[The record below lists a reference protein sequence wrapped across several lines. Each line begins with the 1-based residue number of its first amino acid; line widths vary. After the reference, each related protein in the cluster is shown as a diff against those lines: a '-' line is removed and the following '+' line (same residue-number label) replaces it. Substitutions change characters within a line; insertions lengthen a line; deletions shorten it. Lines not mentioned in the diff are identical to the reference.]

1 MASPSKKAA
10 KRAAKGRRNRKNVG
24 KKPGKDSWVNGTKL
38 AFFEHYKQRW
48 EAAGDNP
55 GPFYSEMVK
64 RFILKYG
71 WESCYSERGY
81 DLDTDTPDP
90 TDEDLEGL
98 VSPEDEV
105 EDRTEYY
112 YHLRSKIGQWYR
124 YHYKKLLA
132 SNSLESNV
140 DALLAGMTG
149 GSKPRRG
156 RALHLYSKLHYEKRV
171 KEAFTKEFD
180 RLTQDFEDGELDN
193 APKELAT
200 RNRITKECYDAESDA
215 FRERIEAQ
223 VDKNHAEAL
232 AEWDEAQEAL
242 AGGGD
247 ARTPQEFHD
256 LLTSAAATI
265 DPVAAGIAARYGMV
279 CSIFIAGPVPG
290 KGGMIEVMSSNSGT
304 TLGRAPKTW
313 PEFDGPG
320 FSGVVTSM
328 HCFATLAFTQD
339 QCDVRCLPGVPLA
352 GASNVWVTNGASTG
366 GPRTLTTGVFTGLG
380 RGGANRRE
388 SEDEDNED
396 NADEDEDEEDDEE
409 DEVPLAVRSKSKKG
423 KGAAGKGKEKE
434 KHGKG
439 KGKDS
444 GKGKGKENRKKS
456 AAKKAKEAATG
467 PLPQRPKPKPR
478 GAAAIAAVAAAAAS
492 NASAQPSSAANTT
505 TADPNESAPPS
516 SPPAFR
522 ASSPPPSSPPAFTA
536 SGAFDA
542 PASSARENDSAPPS
556 SPPAFRAS
564 SAPPSSPPVL
574 TASGAL
580 DAPASGDGQ
589 NDSAPPSSPPAFP
602 VSGAPPSA
610 SEAAVINAP
619 ASGDG
624 QNDSAPPSSPP
635 AFPMS
640 GAAPS
645 ASEAAVINAPA
656 SGDGRND
663 SAPPSSPPATFPA
676 SDAPDAPSG
685 GDDPLQKELSPPAP
699 WPTVAQSR
707 WQDELRRIWPH
718 LEAVGL
724 SWGEVWE
731 DCAFAFLA
739 FEEASGF
746 PYERLWMAKPPR
758 AGLGVDNWIASGR
771 RLWAP
776 CLDPP
781 SELRPRFWKWWRGM
795 QPEVRRIGDGVMSR
809 EANVDWSVLRDFSR
823 KNGLLQVVMVLL
835 WWGELAHAATDK
847 SPRDG
852 EQVAEWESAV
862 EDVTWALTEMVKE
875 GRLSKK
881 RAVERGVTDK
891 AAPTAKKVR
900 WSM

>member
-1 MASPSKKAA
+1 MTSPSKKAA

-38 AFFEHYKQRW
+38 AFFERYKQRW
-48 EAAGDNP
+48 ELAGDNP
-55 GPFYSEMVK
+55 GPFYSEMAK

-71 WESCYSERGY
+71 WDSCYSERGF

-90 TDEDLEGL
+90 TDKDLEGL
-98 VSPEDEV
+98 VSPEEEV

-124 YHYKKLLA
+124 YHYKNLLA

-149 GSKPRRG
+149 GSRPRRG
-156 RALHLYSKLHYEKRV
+156 RVLHLYSKLHYEKRV
-171 KEAFTKEFD
+171 KEVFIKEFD
-180 RLTQDFEDGELDN
+180 RLTQDFEDGELDD

-200 RNRITKECYDAESDA
+200 RNRVTKECYDAESDA

-328 HCFATLAFTQD
+328 HRFATLAFTQD
-339 QCDVRCLPGVPLA
+339 QCDARCLPGVPLA

-388 SEDEDNED
+388 REDEDEGE
-396 NADEDEDEEDDEE
+396 DEDEDEDEDEGEDEDEDNEE
-409 DEVPLAVRSKSKKG
+409 DEVPLAVRSRSKKG
-423 KGAAGKGKEKE
+423 KGAAVKGK
-434 KHGKG
+434 GKG

-444 GKGKGKENRKKS
+444 GKGKGKENRKKGT
-456 AAKKAKEAATG
+456 AKKAKQAATG

-478 GAAAIAAVAAAAAS
+478 GAAAIAAVAAATAAS
-492 NASAQPSSAANTT
+492 NGSAPPSPPANTAA
-505 TADPNESAPPS
+505 ADTNKGAPPS

-522 ASSPPPSSPPAFTA
+522 ASSAPPSSPPALTA
-536 SGAFDA
+536 SGAFDV
-542 PASSARENDSAPPS
+542 PASGDDQDGSAPPS

-564 SAPPSSPPVL
+564 SAPPSSPPAFG
-574 TASGAL
+574 AS
-580 DAPASGDGQ
+580 
-589 NDSAPPSSPPAFP
+589 SAPPSSPPAFRASNAP
-602 VSGAPPSA
+602 PSSPPAFTASGAPASGNNEDNSAPPSSFPASGAPPSA
-610 SEAAVINAP
+610 SEAPI
-619 ASGDG
+619 D
-624 QNDSAPPSSPP
+624 
-635 AFPMS
+635 
-640 GAAPS
+640 
-645 ASEAAVINAPA
+645 APA
-656 SGDGRND
+656 SGDGRNN
-663 SAPPSSPPATFPA
+663 SAPPSSPPATFSA
-676 SDAPDAPSG
+676 SGAPDAPPGS
-685 GDDPLQKELSPPAP
+685 DDQHQKEPSPPVP
-699 WPTVAQSR
+699 WATVAQSR

-746 PYERLWMAKPPR
+746 PYERLRMAKPPR

-795 QPEVRRIGDGVMSR
+795 QPEV
-809 EANVDWSVLRDFSR
+809 
-823 KNGLLQVVMVLL
+823 
-835 WWGELAHAATDK
+835 
-847 SPRDG
+847 
-852 EQVAEWESAV
+852 
-862 EDVTWALTEMVKE
+862 
-875 GRLSKK
+875 
-881 RAVERGVTDK
+881 
-891 AAPTAKKVR
+891 
-900 WSM
+900 